1 MDGQPLKPL
10 THGNILIVGAK
21 ASNFSEELKSHPRV
35 VIWDSQ
41 NEHWTNKEL
50 PTNVR
55 AVFVTRWIG
64 HSAFGKIIAEAR
76 KRQITMFNPE
86 GTGMITKQVKELLD
100 MNKQPTIIDADRPVH
115 KGGITPKL
123 TVLLPHVDWNKSNS
137 DNARALMQR
146 LDEFNISSTEASIA
160 NFLGTQRKKM
170 NLNMHRRNTHPPV
183 VKVAKVKSE
192 DVSVQLLDDA
202 IKGLQDIRAY
212 LLSTVEENTKLR
224 ARLDMFKK
232 ALEG

>member
-55 AVFVTRWIG
+55 AVFITRWIG

-100 MNKQPTIIDADRPVH
+100 MNKQPTIVDADRPVH

-146 LDEFNISSTEASIA
+146 LGEFNISSTEASIA
-160 NFLGTQRKKM
+160 NFLGVQRKR
-170 NLNMHRRNTHPPV
+170 HGIIATHFKNRKPV
-183 VKVAKVKSE
+183 VKVKKSE